1 MTTTLRPVQTP
12 TWATAVLQPA
22 QPFAPTS
29 LTVLSGAIPAGL
41 RGSLYRNGS
50 ATLERGGQRMGH
62 WFDGDGGILGVHFT
76 DAGATGV
83 YRYVQTAGYQL
94 EEKAGKLILAS
105 YGMVPAGPLWQRFN
119 KDVKNTANTSVIAL
133 PDKLLALWEG
143 GEPHALTLDTLE
155 TIGLDDLGGLAQ
167 HPYSAHPKRDPKTGA
182 IFNFGVSTGAKSF
195 LHVYCSDATGKIQ
208 RQNAILLNGLPMIH
222 DFAIAGKYL
231 VFCIPPV
238 RLNVLPLIARIKSYS
253 EALLW
258 QPDKGTEILVVDQE
272 TLEVVSRTTTEPWYQ
287 WHFGNGYEL
296 PDGSITIEICRYKDF
311 QTNQRLKEI
320 STGSIQTAAVATL
333 WHLWLDPLSGR
344 VLDNQQVL
352 DRSCEFP
359 VTQPQDVGQPSRY
372 TYLSVHRQATDVQ
385 TEVYDAI
392 ACFDH
397 QTGTLTEAN
406 LGDQRYPME
415 PIYAPDAQNSEQGW
429 ILTVVYDGAMNASEV
444 WIFDAARLD
453 DEPVCCLALPAIVPL
468 GFHGTW
474 KPAD

>member
-1 MTTTLRPVQTP
+1 MTTTLRSVQTP

-22 QPFAPTS
+22 QEFAPTS

-41 RGSLYRNGS
+41 RGSLYRNGP

-143 GEPHALTLDTLE
+143 GEPYALTLDTLE
-155 TIGLDDLGGLAQ
+155 TIGLDDLDGLAQ
-167 HPYSAHPKRDPKTGA
+167 NPYSAHPKRDPKTGA
-182 IFNFGVSTGAKSF
+182 VFNFGVSTGAKSF

-208 RQNAILLNGLPMIH
+208 RQNAIPLNGLPMIH

-311 QTNQRLKEI
+311 QTNQRLKEL

-333 WHLWLDPLSGR
+333 WHLRLDPLSGK

-372 TYLSVHRQATDVQ
+372 TYLSIHRQATDVQ

-406 LGDQRYPME
+406 LGAQRYPME

-429 ILTVVYDGAMNASEV
+429 ILTVVYDASTNTSEV
-444 WIFDAARLD
+444 WIFDAAHLD
-453 DEPVCCLALPAIVPL
+453 NDPVCRLALPAIVPL